1 MNGKWPGRP
10 LGGFV
15 ATLLL
20 LSLPAS
26 AAAQSRELVSL
37 QLSGELVF
45 PTQDYGGLEKG
56 TTLGWEGQVRFT
68 FSRFSVGVGYENS
81 RVFESNTPASDITA
95 NLSVGFVEPRYVLGV
110 FGNIAAP
117 YLAARIGYGSLLVRA
132 SDTSVNSSD
141 GSFIIGGGGGVIFQV
156 AKRVGIDLGAQYF
169 VADFANSSGSAGY
182 FLLRLGVSVGLF

>member
-1 MNGKWPGRP
+1 M
-10 LGGFV
+10 
-15 ATLLL
+15 LLL
-20 LSLPAS
+20 LSLPAM

-81 RVFESNTPASDITA
+81 RVFESNTPGGDITA
-95 NLSVGFVEPRYVLGV
+95 NLSIGFVEPRYVLGV

-117 YLAARIGYGSLLVRA
+117 YLAARIGYGSLLVRS
-132 SDTSVNSSD
+132 SDESVNTSD
-141 GSFIIGGGGGVIFQV
+141 GSFIFGGGGGVIFQV